1 MSKYYDGP
9 SADELRS
16 SITVEKEELRK
27 KIADYVEKRIRNAD
41 AHCLKQY
48 IINQSIFNCSVE
60 NLDWLTKDLAEKGF
74 KIEIRHEDVYA
85 GEVDTCMPNTAYVIS
100 WE

>member
-1 MSKYYDGP
+1 MSKYYNGL

-16 SITVEKEELRK
+16 SITLEKEELRK
-27 KIADYVEKRIRNAD
+27 KIAKHVEKKIRYAD
-41 AHCLKQY
+41 AHYWKQY

-60 NLDWLTKDLAEKGF
+60 NLDWLTKDLVEKGF
-74 KIEIRHEDVYA
+74 KVEIRHEEVYVPEA
-85 GEVDTCMPNTAYVIS
+85 DTCMPNTAYVIS